1 MVMQRSTH
9 TGKRKMEIERPAN
22 SQQRSWAL
30 CFGPSK
36 CASEAGKMLMK
47 VRLIFTGEN
56 IRGYYFSA
64 SLFPYQC
71 YPSQSPSNRKHIPSF
86 HLHMSSIPTGEKEAL
101 FPKRMYLP
109 HPQKTMLFELQREQ
123 TSNNDIPPWL
133 QNLFKKKLHINKT
146 PNVALNYSKKQHQL
160 PLVVIF
166 LDHLLYV
173 YGLVPNN
180 SAYIH

>member
-1 MVMQRSTH
+1 MQRSPH

-36 CASEAGKMLMK
+36 CASEAGETLMK
-47 VRLIFTGEN
+47 ARLIVTGEN
-56 IRGYYFSA
+56 VRGFYFSA

-101 FPKRMYLP
+101 FPKRMLSPTSPEDYVIWVAN
-109 HPQKTMLFELQREQ
+109 
-123 TSNNDIPPWL
+123 TSNNDIPPCL
-133 QNLFKKKLHINKT
+133 QNLFKKKLHINKI
-146 PNVALNYSKKQHQL
+146 PNVVLNYSKKQCQL
-160 PLVVIF
+160 PSVVIY

-180 SAYIH
+180 STYIH